1 MKQLVIALLLSLSM
15 PIALHSQNIYPI
27 INTDS
32 LVTITSEQLKIT
44 NLIFNEHEYLT
55 EKVDLLNNQIN
66 NLEELN
72 KLYVVQDSIQRIKI
86 DKYKNAY
93 EDSYKKYIRLNK
105 RYKVSNAISL
115 GSLLILLGVLICR

>member
-1 MKQLVIALLLSLSM
+1 M

>member
-55 EKVDLLNNQIN
+55 EKVGLLNNQIN

-72 KLYVVQDSIQRIKI
+72 KLYVVQDSIQCIKI